1 VSTLMDKIIEYLKH
15 HPNAKPREIADYLGV
30 NLRIVRAV
38 LAKLRDRGIVI
49 RSEKGY
55 VLRTSSI
62 DVESI
67 EEGIKAEE
75 ISKPVTAI
83 PATQQLQSI
92 QTTIS
97 SSLEDR
103 INRIENEITE
113 IRKTFDSLKE
123 AIQQMQKTPSAESST
138 KNIEIEAL
146 IQLAEAIEMLALAL
160 QKISMGDTAIS
171 DLIDEALEKIERV
184 LSITKNKKISRN

>member
-1 VSTLMDKIIEYLKH
+1 MSTLMDKVIEYLKH

-30 NLRIVRAV
+30 NLRIVRAI

-55 VLRTSSI
+55 VLRTSGI
-62 DVESI
+62 DVGSI

-83 PATQQLQSI
+83 QATQQLQSI

-103 INRIENEITE
+103 INRIENEIKE
-113 IRKTFDSLKE
+113 IRKTFDSLRE
-123 AIQQMQKTPSAESST
+123 AVQQIQRTPSTESSIR
-138 KNIEIEAL
+138 NIEGEIL
-146 IQLAEAIEMLALAL
+146 IQLAEAIEILALAL
-160 QKISMGDTAIS
+160 QRISMGDTAIS
-171 DLIDEALEKIERV
+171 DLVDEALEKIEKV
-184 LSITKNKKISRN
+184 LSITKNKKTSRN